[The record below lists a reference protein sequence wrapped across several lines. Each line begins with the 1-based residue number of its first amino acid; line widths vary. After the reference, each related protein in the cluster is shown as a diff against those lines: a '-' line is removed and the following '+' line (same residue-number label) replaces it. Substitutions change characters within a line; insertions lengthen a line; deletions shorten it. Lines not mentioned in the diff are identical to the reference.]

1 MKNTVVASI
10 LFHCPQCNENFEFDA
25 IGEHEFVP
33 CPICGTDNVTV
44 KKGNKIMLEALRT
57 TNLLRTK
64 KSE

>member
-33 CPICGTDNVTV
+33 CPMCGTDHVTV
-44 KKGNKIMLEALRT
+44 KKGNRIMLEAFELQIC
-57 TNLLRTK
+57 
-64 KSE
+64 